1 MFRIEGKH
9 THLTTCC
16 ARMHEDLARVHAAL
30 GRPPANLVWAKVELF
45 LGLSSAGIAVAMAP
59 TSPLLAAPLFACGGY
74 LALAGHR
81 SHLYDAMSRQ
91 DRGDLAGARTT
102 GLSAPA

>member
-1 MFRIEGKH
+1 MN
-9 THLTTCC
+9 
-16 ARMHEDLARVHAAL
+16 EDLARLRAAL

-45 LGLSSAGIAVAMAP
+45 LGLSAAGIAIAMVP
-59 TSPLLAAPLFACGGY
+59 TSPLLSAPLFACGTY

-91 DRGDLAGARTT
+91 TAATWAELERRG
-102 GLSAPA
+102 